1 MRILEYDSKRAPE
14 IRILDLIDI
23 DTVVTDLSIRNIVKP
38 VDQVGNRRLPCSGSS
53 DKGNLLP
60 RFCPEAD
67 MEAFDFKKSV
77 YAPLAV

>member
-1 MRILEYDSKRAPE
+1 MPQVGF
-14 IRILDLIDI
+14 LDLVDV
-23 DTVVTDLSIRNIVKP
+23 DSVVTDLSIRNIVKP

>member
-14 IRILDLIDI
+14 IRLLDLIDI
-23 DTVVTDLSIRNIVKP
+23 DAVVADLSIRNIVKP
-38 VDQVGNRRLPCSGSS
+38 VDQVGDRRLSCPGSS